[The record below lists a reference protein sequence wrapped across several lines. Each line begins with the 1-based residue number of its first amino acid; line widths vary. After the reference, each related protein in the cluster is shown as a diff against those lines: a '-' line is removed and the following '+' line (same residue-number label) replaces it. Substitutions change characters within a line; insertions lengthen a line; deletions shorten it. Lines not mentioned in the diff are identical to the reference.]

1 MGKEPTSEN
10 GPPGAAESTETLSP
24 IIFQILNN
32 LVKYKFQMRL
42 NRNCPLILV
51 LLKEARMKPW
61 VNDFKILPG
70 IMLFFFFF
78 FCCPGY
84 DIFSFLLSGK
94 EKLTE
99 FNKSL
104 SLSINNSKP
113 DKRTN
118 LLWHILL
125 KLFRDVNP

>member
-1 MGKEPTSEN
+1 
-10 GPPGAAESTETLSP
+10 
-24 IIFQILNN
+24 
-32 LVKYKFQMRL
+32 MRL

-61 VNDFKILPG
+61 VNDFNILPG
-70 IMLFFFFF
+70 RMLFFFFF